1 MKQQFSL
8 IIRRRVGF
16 FFRFNLASRPAGNS
30 VKSTQTCVLSPHS
43 GAETL
48 QYCFILSQHTN
59 LHSQAKSSRR
69 TLRPDTEVWLSC
81 FPHLN
86 SSCITFLS
94 ETVWTLVCFMP
105 SWHFRHYRLSATGF
119 FKINKPDEEGWIK
132 TLRANR
138 KIRRMHSQ
146 STGRTNRKP
155 WVSWCVIM
163 NDEDVF

>member
-1 MKQQFSL
+1 MNKTRHLINCSFKQVCCWAQWWFPDELERNRNELQQTQYQTELWWRNETAVQSDYQATGW
-8 IIRRRVGF
+8 V
-16 FFRFNLASRPAGNS
+16 FFRFNLASRPAGNY

-105 SWHFRHYRLSATGF
+105 SWHFRHYRLSATGLF
-119 FKINKPDEEGWIK
+119 FK
-132 TLRANR
+132 
-138 KIRRMHSQ
+138 
-146 STGRTNRKP
+146 
-155 WVSWCVIM
+155 
-163 NDEDVF
+163 